1 MWETGGEQAAV
12 WGWEAAHM
20 VQAQVLR
27 GDLSCGWNG
36 EGGSGMPGW
45 GGSSVCMQKTAEGRD
60 GRLRDRGAES

>member
-1 MWETGGEQAAV
+1 
-12 WGWEAAHM
+12 M

-27 GDLSCGWNG
+27 GDLSCG

>member
-1 MWETGGEQAAV
+1 
-12 WGWEAAHM
+12 M

-45 GGSSVCMQKTAEGRD
+45 GGSSVCMQKIAEGRD